1 MRRFVVIVLDG
12 FGMGAMKD
20 AREVRPGDEAA
31 STLGSILKDFPDSYF
46 PNLERLGL
54 MNAFGSESRR
64 MKFSA
69 SANAGRAELM
79 HWGAD
84 TFMGHQ
90 EIMGTLPKKPV
101 AQPFQEKIEEI
112 RRHLLQTGHEAEV
125 RETKGLRYLLVDRF
139 VTVADNIDADYGM
152 AYNCTAPLD
161 FISFEEEMEIGRR
174 VREAATV
181 NRVIPFGGTG
191 TTLADILAAEEIR
204 EGKYIGIHAVK
215 SGSYRQGY
223 QCRHLGYGVDPNVQV
238 PTLLSR
244 AGIAVTLLGKVA
256 DIVANDKGKSI
267 SCVPTEEVL
276 DLTIE
281 ELAHRKEAFI
291 CTNVQETDLA
301 GHSQDADWYRRLDP
315 FGAGRQKD
323 RADAAA
329 FRRGRYSGGHGRSW
343 KRSGYRSQ
351 QAYAGKRAA
360 SGLEEGKGRSESW
373 PAHLS
378 VRCGR
383 HGMRLFWRRAPA
395 EWKIFSGV
403 SVSRLFRETNQRENA
418 FGNRVRRR
426 FSTPQAVLGTGVKPR
441 SKSKTLI

>member
-301 GHSQDADWYRRLDP
+301 GHSQDADWYRRLLELADKKIGQMLPLLGEEDILVVMADHGNDP
-315 FGAGRQKD
+315 DIGHYKHTRENVPLLVWKRGKAGVNLGLRTSLSDVGATVCDYFGAERPQN
-323 RADAAA
+323 
-329 FRRGRYSGGHGRSW
+329 GRS
-343 KRSGYRSQ
+343 
-351 QAYAGKRAA
+351 
-360 SGLEEGKGRSESW
+360 
-373 PAHLS
+373 
-378 VRCGR
+378 
-383 HGMRLFWRRAPA
+383 F
-395 EWKIFSGV
+395 
-403 SVSRLFRETNQRENA
+403 
-418 FGNRVRRR
+418 
-426 FSTPQAVLGTGVKPR
+426 LGC
-441 SKSKTLI
+441 L

>member
-20 AREVRPGDEAA
+20 AREVRPGDEGA

-64 MKFSA
+64 MRFSA

-90 EIMGTLPKKPV
+90 EIMGTLPKKPA

-223 QCRHLGYGVDPNVQV
+223 QCRHLGYGVDPNVQA

-301 GHSQDADWYRRLDP
+301 GHSQDADWYRRLLELADKKIGQMLPLLGEEDILVVMADHGNDP
-315 FGAGRQKD
+315 DIGHNKHTRENVPLLVWKRGKAGVNLGLRTSLSDVGATVCDYFGAERPQN
-323 RADAAA
+323 
-329 FRRGRYSGGHGRSW
+329 GRS
-343 KRSGYRSQ
+343 
-351 QAYAGKRAA
+351 
-360 SGLEEGKGRSESW
+360 
-373 PAHLS
+373 
-378 VRCGR
+378 
-383 HGMRLFWRRAPA
+383 F
-395 EWKIFSGV
+395 
-403 SVSRLFRETNQRENA
+403 
-418 FGNRVRRR
+418 
-426 FSTPQAVLGTGVKPR
+426 LGC
-441 SKSKTLI
+441 L

>member
-1 MRRFVVIVLDG
+1 
-12 FGMGAMKD
+12 
-20 AREVRPGDEAA
+20 
-31 STLGSILKDFPDSYF
+31 
-46 PNLERLGL
+46 
-54 MNAFGSESRR
+54 
-64 MKFSA
+64 
-69 SANAGRAELM
+69 
-79 HWGAD
+79 
-84 TFMGHQ
+84 MGHQ

-301 GHSQDADWYRRLDP
+301 GHSQDADWYRRLLELADKKIGQMLPLLGEEDILVVMADHGNDP
-315 FGAGRQKD
+315 DIGHNKHTRENVPLLVWKRGKAGVNLGLRTSLSDVGATVCDYFGAERPQN
-323 RADAAA
+323 
-329 FRRGRYSGGHGRSW
+329 GRS
-343 KRSGYRSQ
+343 
-351 QAYAGKRAA
+351 
-360 SGLEEGKGRSESW
+360 
-373 PAHLS
+373 
-378 VRCGR
+378 
-383 HGMRLFWRRAPA
+383 F
-395 EWKIFSGV
+395 
-403 SVSRLFRETNQRENA
+403 
-418 FGNRVRRR
+418 
-426 FSTPQAVLGTGVKPR
+426 LGC
-441 SKSKTLI
+441 L